1 MDGYRQANR
10 RTVALVSGWAGGV
23 VREAVTSARCPT
35 ECRADVPYWAGGVPR
50 TSRHDSLTVAART
63 SPMRSTTR
71 ILPSMTT
78 PVPTRFT
85 DDELALIDELVDSG
99 IAESRSAVIRRGVH
113 YLAESVRRAQIGA
126 SIAASYREQ
135 PQTSEDDEFA
145 MASAIAM
152 TEAEP
157 W

>member
-1 MDGYRQANR
+1 
-10 RTVALVSGWAGGV
+10 
-23 VREAVTSARCPT
+23 
-35 ECRADVPYWAGGVPR
+35 
-50 TSRHDSLTVAART
+50 
-63 SPMRSTTR
+63 
-71 ILPSMTT
+71 MTT

-85 DDELALIDELVDSG
+85 DDELALIDELVDTG

-113 YLAESVRRAQIGA
+113 DLAESVRRTRVGS

-135 PQTSEDDEFA
+135 PQTPEDDELA
-145 MASAIAM
+145 MASALAM